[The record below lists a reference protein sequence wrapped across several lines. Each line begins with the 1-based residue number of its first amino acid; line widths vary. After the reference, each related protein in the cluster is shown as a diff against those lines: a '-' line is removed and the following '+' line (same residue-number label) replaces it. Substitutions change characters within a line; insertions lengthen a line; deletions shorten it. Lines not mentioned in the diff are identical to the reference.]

1 MFTVLTIIAWGTQ
14 AVVAVLLVLTAAA
27 IPTGVAVTLAE
38 FQLAVHTGVARAAG
52 AGVTPLP
59 AVGARRSILARGVV
73 GAVVEVLVTEQ
84 TSPALITGTLPGG
97 AAGAMTT
104 AIVGDTFIA
113 QAALPTWTAETL
125 CWLAAIAILFMTAR
139 KTDRLIAVFPS
150 PTGQAGQAA
159 IWLAHVVSEE
169 VIALLAQAGTVIPI
183 VVVTADDAV
192 RVAQSCEGVVLLIW

>member
-14 AVVAVLLVLTAAA
+14 AVVAILLVLTAAT

-38 FQLAVHTGVARAAG
+38 FQLTVHTSVARAAG

-59 AVGARRSILARGVV
+59 AVGTRCSILAWGVV
-73 GAVVEVLVTEQ
+73 GAVIEILVTEQ
-84 TSPALITGTLPGG
+84 TSPALIAGTLPGD

-113 QAALPTWTAETL
+113 QTALPTWAAEAL
-125 CWLAAIAILFMTAR
+125 RWLAAVAILFMTAR
-139 KTDRLIAVFPS
+139 KTDRLIAIFSS
-150 PTGQAGQAA
+150 PTRQAGQAA

-183 VVVTADDAV
+183 VVVTADDPV